1 MTDLT
6 DSHQDPNDGAQAEPT
21 AGPRWVP
28 LSSIDRRVAG
38 VLAEKAKTTPDS
50 YPLSLNAVCSGC
62 NQKSNRTPIMQLEPD
77 DVEESLDRL
86 REMGAVGIVQGYGR
100 VSKYRHYLYEW
111 LGVDKLEMAVMTEL
125 LLRGDQT
132 EGELRGRA
140 ARMEPIAGL
149 TELRPILDTLKSK
162 GLVIPLTP
170 EGRGHAVIHALC
182 QPRELE
188 RLKERY
194 GASGGVTSGA
204 AAQPD
209 RPPQTT
215 RPAAPQQPARGQ
227 APSLTVATAGD
238 EIDSDVAES
247 LRRELCELR
256 GQIAQMRSDMD
267 EVSCQLRQTES
278 QLQEL
283 KDSLGA

>member
-6 DSHQDPNDGAQAEPT
+6 DANQEPT
-21 AGPRWVP
+21 AGSQPESAGPRWGP
-28 LSSIDRRVAG
+28 LSSVDRRVAG

-62 NQKSNRTPIMQLEPD
+62 NQKSNRAPIMQLEPD

-86 REMGAVGIVQGYGR
+86 REMGAVAIVQGYGR
-100 VSKYRHYLYEW
+100 VSKYRHHLYEW
-111 LGVDKLEMAVMTEL
+111 LGVDKQEMAVITEL

-132 EGELRGRA
+132 VGELRGRA

-149 TELRPILDTLKSK
+149 SELRPILASLKSK

-170 EGRGHAVIHALC
+170 EGRGHTVTHALY

-194 GASGGVTSGA
+194 GQSGGTTPA
-204 AAQPD
+204 DTTQPSH
-209 RPPQTT
+209 PPRTT
-215 RPAAPQQPARGQ
+215 QQPARGQ
-227 APSLTVATAGD
+227 APPLTVASAAGS
-238 EIDSDVAES
+238 IDSDVVEA
-247 LRRELCELR
+247 LRRELSELR
-256 GQIAQMRSDMD
+256 GQVAQMRGDLD
-267 EVSCQLRQTES
+267 EVTAQLRQTES

-283 KDSLGA
+283 KDALGA

>member
-6 DSHQDPNDGAQAEPT
+6 NTNQEPTDGSQAEPA
-21 AGPRWVP
+21 AGSRWGP
-28 LSSIDRRVAG
+28 LSSVDRRVAG

-62 NQKSNRTPIMQLEPD
+62 NQKSNRAPIMQLEPD

-86 REMGAVGIVQGYGR
+86 REMGAVAIVQGYGR

-111 LGVDKLEMAVMTEL
+111 LGVDKQEMAVITEL

-132 EGELRGRA
+132 VGELRGRA

-149 TELRPILDTLKSK
+149 SELRPILASLKSK
-162 GLVIPLTP
+162 GLVISLTP
-170 EGRGHAVIHALC
+170 EGRGHTVTHALY

-194 GASGGVTSGA
+194 GQSGGATPA
-204 AAQPD
+204 DTTQPSH
-209 RPPQTT
+209 PPRTT
-215 RPAAPQQPARGQ
+215 QQPAPQQPARGQ
-227 APSLTVATAGD
+227 APPLTVASAAGS
-238 EIDSDVAES
+238 IDSDVVEA
-247 LRRELCELR
+247 LRRELSELHS
-256 GQIAQMRSDMD
+256 QVAQMRGDLD
-267 EVSCQLRQTES
+267 DVTAQLRQTES